1 MKVSNHAVRNPTRA
15 GRDPAGKFPPH
26 DDRRAAPLSLEMG
39 ESLRNV
45 ALAGLRIRRP
55 ELTAREL
62 SRELMRVMYGFVPQ
76 S

>member
-1 MKVSNHAVRNPTRA
+1 
-15 GRDPAGKFPPH
+15 
-26 DDRRAAPLSLEMG
+26 MG